1 MREKFSAASRR
12 RYISRGWRVEAFL
25 AFGRTFTKETGGG
38 CGHPFPCAPTAA
50 PWGEGDL
57 FFCIAGT
64 HADGHLFAKEALK
77 RGAAAFVTEHEL
89 PLPAPQLIVPDSR
102 EAMAR
107 IAAAFCGHPE
117 RKLKL
122 VAVTGTNG
130 KTTTAHLLFHILE
143 AAEKRAGLIGTLGA
157 RFQDTV
163 IAPELTTPDP
173 FHLFPLLKDMAEA
186 GAEYVVMEVSAH
198 ALALRKECPIVYD
211 AAVFTNLTRDHLD
224 FFGSME
230 RYGAAKAKL
239 FQKERCRLAVLNADD
254 AFSGTLAKGGMPCIT
269 YGLESPADCFAV
281 VEEKK
286 LRSSRVVFN
295 LSDELVEARLRLVG
309 RHNVYN
315 ALAAAAAAKALG
327 LSSDAVSRGISS
339 TQEVDGRLE
348 WVASYN
354 GADIFVDFAHTPDG
368 LEKSVTALKE
378 ECKGRLILLFGCDAA
393 LDCGKRAVMGE
404 VAASLADFS
413 VLTSDNPRY
422 EDPVAII
429 AEIEKGYREVSD
441 RYVAV
446 EEREKAI
453 EYALTHLKAGDILLV
468 AGKGGETTQEIMGI
482 KYRYNDKAVIKAALE
497 RL

>member
-1 MREKFSAASRR
+1 MRLSVLAEELSRKR
-12 RYISRGWRVEAFL
+12 LIGDAEVISL
-25 AFGRTFTKETGGG
+25 
-38 CGHPFPCAPTAA
+38 CADSRAV
-50 PWGEGDL
+50 GEGDL
-57 FFCIAGT
+57 FFCLAGT
-64 HADGHLFAKEALK
+64 HTDGHLFAREAK
-77 RGAAAFVTEHEL
+77 RRGASAFVTEHEL
-89 PLPAPQLIVPDSR
+89 PLPVPQLVVPDSR

-107 IAAAFCGHPE
+107 IAAAFYGHPE
-117 RKLKL
+117 RRMKI
-122 VAVTGTNG
+122 VGITGTNG
-130 KTTTAHLLFHILE
+130 KTTTAHLLCHILE
-143 AAEKRAGLIGTLGA
+143 AAGKRAGLIGTLGA
-157 RFQDTV
+157 RFQGTV

-173 FHLFPLLKDMAEA
+173 FHLFPLLKDMADA

-198 ALALRKECPIVYD
+198 ALALRKECPIVYE

-230 RYGAAKAKL
+230 RYGAAKAML

-254 AFSGTLAKGGMPCIT
+254 AFSGTLKGGGMPVFT
-269 YGLESPADCFAV
+269 YALDSPADCFAV

-295 LSDELVEARLRLVG
+295 LDDELVEARLRLIG

-315 ALAAAAAAKALG
+315 ALAAAAAARKLG
-327 LSSDAVSRGISS
+327 ADAEAIAQGISL
-339 TQEVDGRLE
+339 TREVDGRLE
-348 WVASYN
+348 WVASYR

-368 LEKSVTALKE
+368 LEKSVAALRE
-378 ECKGRLILLFGCDAA
+378 ECRGRLILLFGCGGNRDE
-393 LDCGKRAVMGE
+393 GKRAEMGE

-413 VLTSDNPRY
+413 VITSDNPRY

-429 AEIEKGYREVSD
+429 AEIEKGYREVSN

-497 RL
+497 KL

>member
-1 MREKFSAASRR
+1 MKLSSLSEGLLQKRLVGDADILSLCADSRA
-12 RYISRGWRVEAFL
+12 V
-25 AFGRTFTKETGGG
+25 
-38 CGHPFPCAPTAA
+38 
-50 PWGEGDL
+50 GEGDL

-117 RKLKL
+117 RRLRL
-122 VAVTGTNG
+122 IAVTGTNG

-157 RFQDTV
+157 RFQNTV

-239 FQKERCRLAVLNADD
+239 FQKDRCRLAVLNADD
-254 AFSGTLAKGGMPCIT
+254 AFSETLERGGMPCIT
-269 YGLESPADCFAV
+269 YGLDSPADCFAV

-295 LSDELVEARLRLVG
+295 LSDELTEARLRLVG

-327 LSSDAVSRGISS
+327 LSGDDISRGISA
-339 TQEVDGRLE
+339 TREVDGRLE

-368 LEKSVTALKE
+368 LEKSVAALKE
-378 ECKGRLILLFGCDAA
+378 ECKGRLILLFGCGGNRDE
-393 LDCGKRAVMGE
+393 GKRAVMGE

>member
-1 MREKFSAASRR
+1 MKLSSLSEGLLQKRLVGDADILSLCADSRA
-12 RYISRGWRVEAFL
+12 V
-25 AFGRTFTKETGGG
+25 
-38 CGHPFPCAPTAA
+38 
-50 PWGEGDL
+50 GEGDL

-64 HADGHLFAKEALK
+64 HADGHLFAKEALR
-77 RGAAAFVTEHEL
+77 RGAAAFVAEHEL

-378 ECKGRLILLFGCDAA
+378 ECKGRLILLFGCGGNRDE
-393 LDCGKRAVMGE
+393 GKRAVMGE

>member
-1 MREKFSAASRR
+1 M
-12 RYISRGWRVEAFL
+12 
-25 AFGRTFTKETGGG
+25 
-38 CGHPFPCAPTAA
+38 
-50 PWGEGDL
+50 
-57 FFCIAGT
+57 
-64 HADGHLFAKEALK
+64 
-77 RGAAAFVTEHEL
+77 
-89 PLPAPQLIVPDSR
+89 
-102 EAMAR
+102 
-107 IAAAFCGHPE
+107 
-117 RKLKL
+117 
-122 VAVTGTNG
+122 
-130 KTTTAHLLFHILE
+130 
-143 AAEKRAGLIGTLGA
+143 
-157 RFQDTV
+157 
-163 IAPELTTPDP
+163 
-173 FHLFPLLKDMAEA
+173 
-186 GAEYVVMEVSAH
+186 
-198 ALALRKECPIVYD
+198 
-211 AAVFTNLTRDHLD
+211 
-224 FFGSME
+224 
-230 RYGAAKAKL
+230 
-239 FQKERCRLAVLNADD
+239 
-254 AFSGTLAKGGMPCIT
+254 
-269 YGLESPADCFAV
+269 
-281 VEEKK
+281 
-286 LRSSRVVFN
+286 
-295 LSDELVEARLRLVG
+295 
-309 RHNVYN
+309 YN

-327 LSSDAVSRGISS
+327 LSSDAVSRGISA

-378 ECKGRLILLFGCDAA
+378 ECKGRLILLFGCGGNRDE
-393 LDCGKRAVMGE
+393 GKRAVMGE

>member
-1 MREKFSAASRR
+1 MKLSELAGELREAELTGDASVSGLCTD
-12 RYISRGWRVEAFL
+12 SRVA
-25 AFGRTFTKETGGG
+25 
-38 CGHPFPCAPTAA
+38 
-50 PWGEGDL
+50 GEGDL
-57 FFCIAGT
+57 FFCFRGMHEDAHIYAAEA
-64 HADGHLFAKEALK
+64 AD
-77 RGAAAFVTEHEL
+77 RGAAAIVCERRL
-89 PLPAPQLIVPDSR
+89 PLDVAQLVVPDGR
-102 EAMAR
+102 EAMAN
-107 IAAAFCGHPE
+107 ISAAFYKHPE
-117 RKLKL
+117 REMKM
-122 VAVTGTNG
+122 VGITGTNG
-130 KTTTAHLLFHILE
+130 KTTTAAMTAAILQE
-143 AAEKRAGLIGTLGA
+143 AGIPAGRVGTLGA
-157 RFQDTV
+157 EYGKIV
-163 IAPELTTPDP
+163 VPPSLTTPDP
-173 FHLFPLLKDMAEA
+173 VSLFSLLRDMADA
-186 GAEYVVMEVSAH
+186 GMKAAVMEVSAH
-198 ALALRKECPIVYD
+198 ALALRKECPIVYE

-230 RYGAAKAKL
+230 RYGAAKAML

-254 AFSGTLAKGGMPCIT
+254 AFSGTLKGGGMPVFT
-269 YGLESPADCFAV
+269 YALDSPADCFAV

-295 LSDELVEARLRLVG
+295 LDDELVEARLRLIG

-315 ALAAAAAAKALG
+315 ALAAAAAARKLG
-327 LSSDAVSRGISS
+327 ADAEAIAQGISL
-339 TQEVDGRLE
+339 TREVDGRLE
-348 WVASYN
+348 WVASYR

-378 ECKGRLILLFGCDAA
+378 ECRGRLILLFGCGGNRDE
-393 LDCGKRAVMGE
+393 GKRAEMGE

-413 VLTSDNPRY
+413 VITSDNPRY

-429 AEIEKGYREVSD
+429 AEIEKGYREVSN

-497 RL
+497 KL